1 MTPTIWIT
9 TGLAYGLFWLWYARP
24 RRKISQQE
32 ADQFLAWATSQGIEP
47 ERAQGLRHFF
57 ANDDGRDFVMV
68 NLIKLNKPVKES
80 GAKLAAY
87 QKVFLGQLLRKA
99 GHPVLIATRSGA
111 NVEHV
116 NCDQNNDWPA
126 MGAIRYRSR
135 RDLLEILPR
144 TFGSEHHQMKLD
156 AIASTI
162 AFPAS
167 KEFLAGGPRI
177 VVGLGILL
185 IACVLELLL

>member
-9 TGLAYGLFWLWYARP
+9 AGLTYGLFWLWYARP

-32 ADQFLAWATSQGIEP
+32 ADQFLAWAMSQGIES
-47 ERAQGLRHFF
+47 ERAKGLRDFF
-57 ANDDGRDFVMV
+57 ANDDGHDFVMV
-68 NLIKLNKPVKES
+68 NLIKLNRPVRES
-80 GAKLAAY
+80 AAKLAAY

-99 GHPVLIATRSGA
+99 GHPVLIAQRSGA

-116 NCDQNNDWPA
+116 NCEQNSDWPA

-135 RDLLEILPR
+135 RDLLEILPG

-156 AIASTI
+156 AVASTI

-167 KEFLAGGPRI
+167 NAFFAGGPRI
-177 VVGLGILL
+177 VVALGILL
-185 IACVLELLL
+185 IACVLELLF

>member
-9 TGLAYGLFWLWYARP
+9 AGLAYGLFWLWYARP

-32 ADQFLAWATSQGIEP
+32 ADQFLAWATSQGVDP
-47 ERAQGLRHFF
+47 ERAAGLRDFF

-68 NLIKLNKPVKES
+68 NLIKLNKPVRES
-80 GAKLAAY
+80 DAKLAAY
-87 QKVFLGQLLRKA
+87 QKVFLGQLLRKG
-99 GHPVLIATRSGA
+99 GHPVLIARRSGA

-116 NCDQNNDWPA
+116 NCEQNSDWPA
-126 MGAIRYRSR
+126 MGAIRYRRR
-135 RDLLEILPR
+135 RDLLEILPG

-156 AIASTI
+156 AVASTI

-167 KEFLAGGPRI
+167 NWFLMGGPRI
-177 VVGLGILL
+177 VVALGTLL
-185 IACVLELLL
+185 TACVLELLL